1 MGKNIEKSLEREGMK
16 MAMQAAMGKGPCG
29 AKKTKEDLQNCL
41 KSEVMKSGKKVIVE
55 TMKSAAIMGSGP
67 CASTTG
73 SKLDECVN
81 KEATKALNQA

>member
-1 MGKNIEKSLEREGMK
+1 
-16 MAMQAAMGKGPCG
+16 
-29 AKKTKEDLQNCL
+29 
-41 KSEVMKSGKKVIVE
+41 MKSGKKVIVE